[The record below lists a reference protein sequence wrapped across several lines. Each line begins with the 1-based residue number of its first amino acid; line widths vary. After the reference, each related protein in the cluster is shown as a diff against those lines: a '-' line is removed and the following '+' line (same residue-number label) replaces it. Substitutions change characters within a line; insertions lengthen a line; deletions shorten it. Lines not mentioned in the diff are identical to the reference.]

1 MIQANKKHVPEC
13 QLVYTLELHLQN
25 KYNCQHMYS
34 IPLFLMPQIPDES
47 TICQNIYTLQG
58 VFIIGHTRL
67 HTSKLIHTHSEYV
80 KKSGV
85 SCLWLNTKQS

>member
-1 MIQANKKHVPEC
+1 
-13 QLVYTLELHLQN
+13 
-25 KYNCQHMYS
+25 MYS

-47 TICQNIYTLQG
+47 TVCQNIYTLQG

-67 HTSKLIHTHSEYV
+67 HTLKLIHAHSEYV

-85 SCLWLNTKQS
+85 SCLWLNTRQYKNIDNGMERINKVDREPVLDEV